1 MDATLFQTEKSAK
14 ILVLSEQD
22 SLFET
27 DESKMFGKLLKN
39 DITFVCK
46 ITYSTESELLAAIKP
61 DVIIDLDKKIP
72 AISMDLSS
80 GRAIPRIQNID
91 ADMLKLY
98 HNYFLLINQIKQ
110 IRGQLNFE

>member
-61 DVIIDLDKKIP
+61 DVIIDFDKKIP
-72 AISMDLSS
+72 AISMNLSS

-98 HNYFLLINQIKQ
+98 HNYFLFINQIKQ
-110 IRGQLNFE
+110 IRGQLNIE